1 MQLANRS
8 RLLILLSF
16 LAVMATWCTPAFAQ
30 QSSGTRT
37 ISGVVTDLAGEPLI
51 GANIIVKDDPSNGT
65 ITDFDGNFTLQA
77 PAQGTLQIFYIG
89 YQAQEI
95 AIAGK
100 SVFQIQLSEDSNT
113 LDDIVVVGY
122 GVMRKSDVISSVTT
136 IKADKMTKAAT
147 LDVGEMLRGRA
158 AGLQITTANAGPDGS
173 SNIQIRGTN
182 SISGGTDPIVVADGV
197 VVGSINDV
205 NPNDI
210 ASVEVLKDA
219 AAQAIYGARAA
230 NGVILITTKRGST
243 GAARVNYQG
252 YYGIQN
258 VNRNF
263 DVYTPEEFVQY
274 KREAYRT
281 TNNNQYGEDT
291 DVFSQLEL
299 ESIRNGQFIDWQK
312 ELMRTGTI
320 QNHDLNISAGSEK
333 TKVFV
338 STNFMRQTGVVP
350 ATDYTKGQL
359 RFNLDQKITSW
370 FKVGLNTSLGIS
382 TKNDPGV
389 TGLLRDAV
397 TCSPLGSVYDD
408 MMPKVT
414 STYIRPVYR
423 KTGIRWL
430 TCRKKPP
437 YRKTATTW

>member
-158 AGLQITTANAGPDGS
+158 AGLQITIANAGPDGS

-299 ESIRNGQFIDWQK
+299 ESIRNGQFID
-312 ELMRTGTI
+312 
-320 QNHDLNISAGSEK
+320 
-333 TKVFV
+333 
-338 STNFMRQTGVVP
+338 
-350 ATDYTKGQL
+350 
-359 RFNLDQKITSW
+359 
-370 FKVGLNTSLGIS
+370 
-382 TKNDPGV
+382 
-389 TGLLRDAV
+389 
-397 TCSPLGSVYDD
+397 
-408 MMPKVT
+408 
-414 STYIRPVYR
+414 
-423 KTGIRWL
+423 
-430 TCRKKPP
+430 
-437 YRKTATTW
+437 